1 MLLRQNL
8 IKRCT
13 EVIILP
19 QDFSKDFKSNIE
31 LVDSRLRV
39 NESFDIV
46 CRNFEFAQRKAKLY
60 FVDGL
65 VKDDSMVKV
74 IQGVQAITED
84 KLKNAPTARN
94 FVNQFISYIE
104 TDVTGSIDVV
114 TTMVLSGALCIMIE
128 GYEQAI
134 IIDARTYPVRSVG
147 EPEND
152 KVLRGAHDGFTETM
166 IFNTALLRRRMRN
179 PQLTVK
185 YKNVGTVSHTD
196 LVICYLDDKV
206 DKKALKSIEEKIDR
220 VKIKNLPMGQASL
233 AEALLKKQHFNPF
246 PKIRYTERPD
256 AAAAS
261 INEGSIVIMVD
272 NSPSAM
278 IVPTGI
284 FDFLQDS
291 NDYYFPALIGSYL
304 RIIRML
310 IFALT
315 LLLTPVW
322 LLLIQNESIIPPWLE
337 FIKIQ
342 DEYLIPPFAQ
352 LLIVEI
358 IIDALKLASL
368 NTPSALSNS
377 LSIVGALVLGEFAV
391 QSGWLSSEVVL
402 YMAFVGITNFTQPSY
417 ELGYAFKLCR
427 MMMIVLIA
435 LFNLWGF
442 IAGLLITT
450 ALIAFNSTVT
460 GRCYLYPLIPFDW
473 QKLSGLL
480 IRKSLN
486 DKNN

>member
-1 MLLRQNL
+1 M
-8 IKRCT
+8 
-13 EVIILP
+13 P
-19 QDFSKDFKSNIE
+19 QDFTKEYKKNIE
-31 LVDSRLRV
+31 LLDNALRV
-39 NESFDIV
+39 KESFDIV
-46 CRNFEFAQRKAKLY
+46 CRDFFFAEKTARVY

-74 IQGVQAITED
+74 IQSLQALTPE
-84 KLKNAPTARN
+84 KTAQAKDARSFAN
-94 FVNQFISYIE
+94 HFISYIE
-104 TDVTGSIDVV
+104 TDVSGSLETA
-114 TTMVLSGALCIMIE
+114 TTFVLSGALCLIVE

-134 IIDARTYPVRSVG
+134 IIDARTYPARSVG

-166 IFNTALLRRRMRN
+166 IFNTALIRRRLRN
-179 PQLTVK
+179 PQLTVE
-185 YKNVGTVSHTD
+185 YMNIGTSSHTD
-196 LVICYLDDKV
+196 TVICYIADKV
-206 DKKALKSIEEKIDR
+206 DKNVLNQIREKISNI
-220 VKIKNLPMGQASL
+220 KIKNLSMGQATL
-233 AEALLKKQHFNPF
+233 AESLLKKQHFNPF
-246 PKIRYTERPD
+246 PKVRYTERPD

-261 INEGSIVIMVD
+261 INEGNIVILVD

-284 FDFLQDS
+284 FDFLQDA
-291 NDYYFPALIGSYL
+291 NDYYFPPLIGSYL
-304 RIIRML
+304 RIIRMI

-315 LLLTPVW
+315 LLLTPIW
-322 LLLIQNESIIPPWLE
+322 LLLIQNEQVIPPWLE

-377 LSIVGALVLGEFAV
+377 LSVVGALVLGEFAV

-402 YMAFVGITNFTQPSY
+402 YMAFVGITNFTQPSF

-427 MMMIVLIA
+427 MMLTVLVA

-442 IAGLLITT
+442 IAGMVIIILLI
-450 ALIAFNSTVT
+450 LFNPTIT
-460 GRCYLYPLIPFDW
+460 GRCYLYPLIPFNW
-473 QKLSGLL
+473 QKLSSLL
-480 IRKSLN
+480 IRKRIN
-486 DKNN
+486 KNNN

>member
-1 MLLRQNL
+1 MQNFTKDYESNINL
-8 IKRCT
+8 IDK
-13 EVIILP
+13 E
-19 QDFSKDFKSNIE
+19 
-31 LVDSRLRV
+31 LRV
-39 NESFDIV
+39 DKSFDIV
-46 CRNFEFAQRKAKLY
+46 CRNFVFAEKRAKLY
-60 FVDGL
+60 YIDGL

-74 IQGVQAITED
+74 IQGMQALTTD
-84 KLKNAPTARN
+84 KVAGVKDARD
-94 FVNQFISYIE
+94 FVNRFVSYIE
-104 TDVTGSIDVV
+104 TDVSGDIESVKTF
-114 TTMVLSGALCIMIE
+114 VLSGALCIFIE

-134 IIDARTYPVRSVG
+134 IIDARTYPARSVG

-152 KVLRGAHDGFTETM
+152 KVLRGAHDGFTETL

-179 PQLTVK
+179 PELTIE
-185 YKNVGTVSHTD
+185 YMNLGSSSHTD
-196 LVICYLDDKV
+196 TVICYLNDKV
-206 DKKALKSIEEKIDR
+206 DKKALESIRK
-220 VKIKNLPMGQASL
+220 KIKNIKVKNLAMGQATL
-233 AEALLKKQHFNPF
+233 AEALLTKQHFNPF
-246 PKIRYTERPD
+246 PKVRYTERPD

-261 INEGSIVIMVD
+261 INEGNIIIIVD

-278 IVPTGI
+278 IIPTGI
-284 FDFLQDS
+284 FDFLQDA
-291 NDYYFPALIGSYL
+291 NDYYFPPLIGSYL
-304 RIIRML
+304 RIVRMF

-315 LLLTPVW
+315 LLLTPIW
-322 LLLIQNESIIPPWLE
+322 LLLIQNEEFIPRWLE

-342 DEYLIPPFAQ
+342 NDYLIPPFAQ

-377 LSIVGALVLGEFAV
+377 LSVVGALVLGEFAV

-427 MMMIVLIA
+427 MMLTVLIA

-442 IAGLLITT
+442 IAGMLIIILLIS
-450 ALIAFNSTVT
+450 FNPTIT
-460 GRCYLYPLIPFDW
+460 GRCYLYPFIPFDA
-473 QKLSGLL
+473 QKLSSLL
-480 IRKSLN
+480 IRKKIS

>member
-1 MLLRQNL
+1 MEQSLTN
-8 IKRCT
+8 
-13 EVIILP
+13 
-19 QDFSKDFKSNIE
+19 DFNKNIE
-31 LVDSRLRV
+31 ILDSALRV

-46 CRNFEFAQRKAKLY
+46 CRNFIFAQKKAKLY
-60 FVDGL
+60 FIDGL

-74 IQGVQAITED
+74 IQGMQALTED
-84 KLKNAPTARN
+84 KIKSADSARAFADR
-94 FVNQFISYIE
+94 FVSYIE
-104 TDVTGSIDVV
+104 TDVCQNVSTI
-114 TTMVLSGALCIMIE
+114 TTFVLSGALCIVIE
-128 GYEQAI
+128 GFEQAI
-134 IIDARTYPVRSVG
+134 LIDARTYPARSVG

-152 KVLRGAHDGFTETM
+152 KVLRGAHDGFTETL
-166 IFNTALLRRRMRN
+166 IFNTALIRRRLRN
-179 PQLTVK
+179 PQLTME
-185 YKNVGTVSHTD
+185 YFNAGDNSHTD
-196 LVICYLDDKV
+196 IAVCYIADRV
-206 DKKALKSIEEKIDR
+206 DKEDLDCIRKKLDGI
-220 VKIKNLPMGQASL
+220 KIKNLTMGQATL
-233 AEALLKKQHFNPF
+233 AEAMLTKQHFNPF
-246 PKIRYTERPD
+246 PKVRYTERPD

-261 INEGSIVIMVD
+261 INEGSVVILVD

-291 NDYYFPALIGSYL
+291 NDYYFPPLIGSYL
-304 RIIRML
+304 RIIRMV

-315 LLLTPVW
+315 LLLTPIW
-322 LLLIQNESIIPPWLE
+322 LLLIQNEQYIPPWLE

-427 MMMIVLIA
+427 MMLIVLIA
-435 LFNLWGF
+435 LFNLPGF
-442 IAGLLITT
+442 IAGIVVIIL
-450 ALIAFNSTVT
+450 LIAFNPTIS
-460 GRCYLYPLIPFDW
+460 GRCYLYPLIPFNRK
-473 QKLSGLL
+473 KLSGLL
-480 IRKSLN
+480 IRRKLN
-486 DKNN
+486 KDNN

>member
-1 MLLRQNL
+1 M
-8 IKRCT
+8 
-13 EVIILP
+13 P
-19 QDFSKDFKSNIE
+19 QDFSKNYENNIA
-31 LVDSRLRV
+31 LIDSALRV
-39 NESFDIV
+39 DASFDIV
-46 CRNFEFAQRKAKLY
+46 CRNFFFANKRAKLY

-74 IQGVQAITED
+74 IQSLQALTPE
-84 KLKNAPTARN
+84 KTAQAADARS
-94 FVNQFISYIE
+94 FVNHFVSYIE
-104 TDVTGSIDVV
+104 TDVTGSLETI
-114 TTMVLSGALCIMIE
+114 TTFVLAGALCIFVE

-134 IIDARTYPVRSVG
+134 IIDARTYPARNVG

-166 IFNTALLRRRMRN
+166 IFNTALIRRRLRN
-179 PQLTVK
+179 PQLTVE
-185 YKNVGTVSHTD
+185 YMNVGTKSHTD
-196 LVICYLDDKV
+196 VVVCYIADKV
-206 DKKALKSIEEKIDR
+206 DKKALKTIREKIEN
-220 VKIKNLPMGQASL
+220 IKLNNLSMGQATL
-233 AEALLKKQHFNPF
+233 AEAILKRQHFNPF
-246 PKIRYTERPD
+246 PKVRYTERPD

-261 INEGSIVIMVD
+261 INEGNIVVLVD

-284 FDFLQDS
+284 FDFLQDA
-291 NDYYFPALIGSYL
+291 NDYYFPPLIGSYL
-304 RIIRML
+304 RIIRMV

-315 LLLTPVW
+315 LLLTPIW
-322 LLLIQNESIIPPWLE
+322 LLLIQNEQVIPQWLE

-377 LSIVGALVLGEFAV
+377 LSVVGALVLGEFAV

-402 YMAFVGITNFTQPSY
+402 YMAFVGITNFTQPSF

-427 MMMIVLIA
+427 MMLTVLVA

-442 IAGLLITT
+442 IAGMIIIILLIS
-450 ALIAFNSTVT
+450 FNPTIT

-473 QKLSGLL
+473 QKLSSLL
-480 IRKSLN
+480 IRKRIN
-486 DKNN
+486 PNNN

>member
-1 MLLRQNL
+1 MQNF
-8 IKRCT
+8 T
-13 EVIILP
+13 
-19 QDFSKDFKSNIE
+19 KDYESNISLIDKE
-31 LVDSRLRV
+31 LRV
-39 NESFDIV
+39 DKSFDIV
-46 CRNFEFAQRKAKLY
+46 CRNFVFAEKRAKLY
-60 FVDGL
+60 YIDGL

-74 IQGVQAITED
+74 IQGMQALTTD
-84 KLKNAPTARN
+84 KVAGVKDARD
-94 FVNQFISYIE
+94 FVNRFVSYIE
-104 TDVTGSIDVV
+104 TDVSGDIDTVK
-114 TTMVLSGALCIMIE
+114 TFVLSGALCIFIE

-134 IIDARTYPVRSVG
+134 IIDARTYPARSVG

-152 KVLRGAHDGFTETM
+152 KVLRGAHDGFTETL

-179 PQLTVK
+179 PELTIE
-185 YKNVGTVSHTD
+185 YMNLGSSSHTD
-196 LVICYLDDKV
+196 TVICYLNDKV
-206 DKKALKSIEEKIDR
+206 DKKALESIRK
-220 VKIKNLPMGQASL
+220 KIKNIKVKNLAMGQATL
-233 AEALLKKQHFNPF
+233 AETLLTKQHFNPF
-246 PKIRYTERPD
+246 PKVRYTERPD

-261 INEGSIVIMVD
+261 INEGNIIIIVD

-278 IVPTGI
+278 IIPTGI
-284 FDFLQDS
+284 FDFLQDA
-291 NDYYFPALIGSYL
+291 NDYYFPPLIGSYL
-304 RIIRML
+304 RIVRMF

-315 LLLTPVW
+315 LLLTPIW
-322 LLLIQNESIIPPWLE
+322 LLLIQNEEFIPRWLE

-342 DEYLIPPFAQ
+342 NDYLIPPFAQ

-377 LSIVGALVLGEFAV
+377 LSVVGALVLGEFAV

-427 MMMIVLIA
+427 MMLTILIA

-442 IAGLLITT
+442 IAGMLIIILLIS
-450 ALIAFNSTVT
+450 FNPTIT
-460 GRCYLYPLIPFDW
+460 GRCYLYPLIPFDA
-473 QKLSGLL
+473 QKLSSLL
-480 IRKSLN
+480 IRKKIS

>member
-1 MLLRQNL
+1 MIVLS
-8 IKRCT
+8 
-13 EVIILP
+13 
-19 QDFSKDFKSNIE
+19 QDFSKDFKNSID
-31 LVDSRLRV
+31 LIDRKLRV
-39 NESFDIV
+39 NDSFDIV
-46 CRNFEFAQRKAKLY
+46 CRNFEFAKRKAKLY

-74 IQGVQAITED
+74 IQGIQAITAE
-84 KLKNAPTARN
+84 KLKSAPTARD

-179 PQLTVK
+179 PQLTIK
-185 YKNVGTVSHTD
+185 YKNVGTLSHTD

-322 LLLIQNESIIPPWLE
+322 LLLIQNESVIPPWLE

-342 DEYLIPPFAQ
+342 DDYLIPPFAQ

-480 IRKSLN
+480 IRKRLN

>member
-1 MLLRQNL
+1 M
-8 IKRCT
+8 
-13 EVIILP
+13 
-19 QDFSKDFKSNIE
+19 QDFTKDYESNISLIDKE
-31 LVDSRLRV
+31 LRV
-39 NESFDIV
+39 DKSFDIV
-46 CRNFEFAQRKAKLY
+46 CRNFVFAEKRAKLY
-60 FVDGL
+60 YIDGL

-74 IQGVQAITED
+74 IQGMQALTTD
-84 KLKNAPTARN
+84 KVAGVKDARD
-94 FVNQFISYIE
+94 FVNRFVSYIE
-104 TDVTGSIDVV
+104 TDVSGDIESVKTF
-114 TTMVLSGALCIMIE
+114 VLSGALCIFIE

-134 IIDARTYPVRSVG
+134 IIDARTYPARSVG

-152 KVLRGAHDGFTETM
+152 KVLRGAHDGFTETL

-179 PQLTVK
+179 PELTIE
-185 YKNVGTVSHTD
+185 YMNLGSSSHTD
-196 LVICYLDDKV
+196 TVICYLNDKV
-206 DKKALKSIEEKIDR
+206 DTKALESIRK
-220 VKIKNLPMGQASL
+220 KIKNIKVKNLAMGQATL
-233 AEALLKKQHFNPF
+233 AETLLTKQHFNPF
-246 PKIRYTERPD
+246 PKVRYTERPD

-261 INEGSIVIMVD
+261 INEGNIIIIVD

-278 IVPTGI
+278 IIPTGI
-284 FDFLQDS
+284 FDFLQDA
-291 NDYYFPALIGSYL
+291 NDYYFPPLIGSYL
-304 RIIRML
+304 RIVRMF

-315 LLLTPVW
+315 LLLTPIW
-322 LLLIQNESIIPPWLE
+322 LLLIQNEEFIPRWLE

-342 DEYLIPPFAQ
+342 NDYLIPPFAQ

-377 LSIVGALVLGEFAV
+377 LSVVGALVLGEFAV

-427 MMMIVLIA
+427 MMLTILIA

-442 IAGLLITT
+442 IAGMLIIILLIS
-450 ALIAFNSTVT
+450 FNPTIT
-460 GRCYLYPLIPFDW
+460 GRCYLYPLIPFDAH
-473 QKLSGLL
+473 KLSSLL
-480 IRKSLN
+480 IRKKIS

>member
-1 MLLRQNL
+1 MQNF
-8 IKRCT
+8 T
-13 EVIILP
+13 
-19 QDFSKDFKSNIE
+19 KDYESNISLIDKE
-31 LVDSRLRV
+31 LRV
-39 NESFDIV
+39 DKSFDIV
-46 CRNFEFAQRKAKLY
+46 CRNFVFAEKRAKLY
-60 FVDGL
+60 YIDGL

-74 IQGVQAITED
+74 IQGMQALTTD
-84 KLKNAPTARN
+84 KVAGVKDARD
-94 FVNQFISYIE
+94 FVNRFVSYIE
-104 TDVTGSIDVV
+104 TDVSGDIDTVK
-114 TTMVLSGALCIMIE
+114 TFVLSGALCIFIE

-134 IIDARTYPVRSVG
+134 IIDARTYPARSVG

-152 KVLRGAHDGFTETM
+152 KVLRGAHDGFTETL

-179 PQLTVK
+179 PELTIE
-185 YKNVGTVSHTD
+185 YMNLGSSSHTD
-196 LVICYLDDKV
+196 TVICYLNDKV
-206 DKKALKSIEEKIDR
+206 DKKALESIRK
-220 VKIKNLPMGQASL
+220 KIKNIKVKNLAMGQATL
-233 AEALLKKQHFNPF
+233 AETLLTKQHFNPF
-246 PKIRYTERPD
+246 PKVRYTERPD

-261 INEGSIVIMVD
+261 INEGNIIIIVD

-278 IVPTGI
+278 IIPTGI
-284 FDFLQDS
+284 FDFLQDA
-291 NDYYFPALIGSYL
+291 NDYYFPPLIGSYL
-304 RIIRML
+304 RIVRML

-315 LLLTPVW
+315 LLLTPIW
-322 LLLIQNESIIPPWLE
+322 LLLIQNEEFIPRWLE

-342 DEYLIPPFAQ
+342 NDYLIPPFAQ

-377 LSIVGALVLGEFAV
+377 LSVVGALVLGEFAV

-427 MMMIVLIA
+427 MMLTILIA

-442 IAGLLITT
+442 IAGMLIIILLIS
-450 ALIAFNSTVT
+450 FNPTIT
-460 GRCYLYPLIPFDW
+460 GRCYLYPLIPFDAH
-473 QKLSGLL
+473 KLSSLL
-480 IRKSLN
+480 IRKKIS

>member
-1 MLLRQNL
+1 MQEKLTGNYD
-8 IKRCT
+8 K
-13 EVIILP
+13 
-19 QDFSKDFKSNIE
+19 NIE
-31 LVDSRLRV
+31 ALDAALRV

-46 CRNFEFAQRKAKLY
+46 CRNFIFAQRKAKLY
-60 FVDGL
+60 FIDGL

-74 IQGVQAITED
+74 IQSMQSLTEEKIQSAD
-84 KLKNAPTARN
+84 TARAFADK
-94 FVNQFISYIE
+94 FVSYIE
-104 TDVTGSIDVV
+104 TDIHSQISKIVTF
-114 TTMVLSGALCIMIE
+114 VLSGALCILIE
-128 GYEQAI
+128 DYEQAI
-134 IIDARTYPVRSVG
+134 VIDARTYPARSVG

-152 KVLRGAHDGFTETM
+152 KVLRGAHDGFTETL
-166 IFNTALLRRRMRN
+166 IFNTALIRRRLRN
-179 PQLTVK
+179 PQLTMEYFNIGK
-185 YKNVGTVSHTD
+185 KSKTD
-196 LVICYLDDKV
+196 VVICYLQDKA
-206 DKKALKSIEEKIDR
+206 DKKVLDNIRKKLEKVNIN
-220 VKIKNLPMGQASL
+220 NLTMGQATL
-233 AEALLKKQHFNPF
+233 AEAMLTKQHFNPF
-246 PKIRYTERPD
+246 PKVRYTERPD
-256 AAAAS
+256 AAAAG
-261 INEGSIVIMVD
+261 INEGNIILMVD

-291 NDYYFPALIGSYL
+291 NDYYFPPLIGSYL
-304 RIIRML
+304 RIVRML

-322 LLLIQNESIIPPWLE
+322 LLLIQNEQYIPPWLE
-337 FIKIQ
+337 FIKLQ

-427 MMMIVLIA
+427 MLLIILIA
-435 LFNLWGF
+435 LFNFTGF
-442 IAGLLITT
+442 IAGMIVVITLICINPT
-450 ALIAFNSTVT
+450 LS
-460 GRCYLYPLIPFDW
+460 GRCYLYPLIPFDLK
-473 QKLSGLL
+473 KLTNLL
-480 IRKSLN
+480 IRKKLN
-486 DKNN
+486 QKNN

>member
-1 MLLRQNL
+1 M
-8 IKRCT
+8 
-13 EVIILP
+13 
-19 QDFSKDFKSNIE
+19 QDFTKDYESNISLIDKE
-31 LVDSRLRV
+31 LRV
-39 NESFDIV
+39 DKSFDIV
-46 CRNFEFAQRKAKLY
+46 CRNFVFAEKRAKLY
-60 FVDGL
+60 YIDGL

-74 IQGVQAITED
+74 IQGMQALTTD
-84 KLKNAPTARN
+84 KVAGVKDARD
-94 FVNQFISYIE
+94 FVNRFVSYIE
-104 TDVTGSIDVV
+104 TDVSGDIDTVK
-114 TTMVLSGALCIMIE
+114 TFVLSGALCIFIE

-134 IIDARTYPVRSVG
+134 IIDARTYPARSVG

-152 KVLRGAHDGFTETM
+152 KVLRGAHDGFTETL

-179 PQLTVK
+179 PELTIE
-185 YKNVGTVSHTD
+185 YMNLGSSSHTD
-196 LVICYLDDKV
+196 TVICYLNDKV
-206 DKKALKSIEEKIDR
+206 DKKALESIRK
-220 VKIKNLPMGQASL
+220 KIKNIKVKNLAMGQATL
-233 AEALLKKQHFNPF
+233 AETLLTKQHFNPF
-246 PKIRYTERPD
+246 PKVRYTERPD

-261 INEGSIVIMVD
+261 INEGNIIIIVD

-278 IVPTGI
+278 IIPTGI
-284 FDFLQDS
+284 FDFLQDA
-291 NDYYFPALIGSYL
+291 NDYYFPPLIGSYL
-304 RIIRML
+304 RIVRMF

-315 LLLTPVW
+315 LLLTPIW
-322 LLLIQNESIIPPWLE
+322 LLLIQNEEFIPRWLE

-342 DEYLIPPFAQ
+342 NDYLIPPFAQ

-377 LSIVGALVLGEFAV
+377 LSVVGALVLGEFAV

-427 MMMIVLIA
+427 MMLTILIA

-442 IAGLLITT
+442 IAGMLIIILLIS
-450 ALIAFNSTVT
+450 FNPTIT
-460 GRCYLYPLIPFDW
+460 GRCYLYPLIPFDA
-473 QKLSGLL
+473 QKLSSLL
-480 IRKSLN
+480 IRKKIS

>member
-1 MLLRQNL
+1 M
-8 IKRCT
+8 
-13 EVIILP
+13 P
-19 QDFSKDFKSNIE
+19 QDFSKSYNENIS
-31 LVDSRLRV
+31 LIDRALRV

-46 CRNFEFAQRKAKLY
+46 CRNLDFAGKSAKLY

-65 VKDDSMVKV
+65 VKDESMVKV
-74 IQGVQAITED
+74 IQSIQGITAE
-84 KLKNAPTARN
+84 KLKNAPGARD
-94 FVNQFISYIE
+94 FVRQFISYIE
-104 TDVTGSIDVV
+104 TDVTGSLDTAV
-114 TTMVLSGALCIMIE
+114 TFVLSGALCIFIE

-134 IIDARTYPVRSVG
+134 IIDARTYPARSVG

-185 YKNVGTVSHTD
+185 YRSIGTLSRTD
-196 LVICYLDDKV
+196 VVVCYVADKV
-206 DKKALKSIEEKIDR
+206 DTKSLKIIEEKLDKIT
-220 VKIKNLPMGQASL
+220 IKNLPMGQASL
-233 AEALLKKQHFNPF
+233 AEALLPKQHFNPF

-261 INEGSIVIMVD
+261 INEGNIVIMVD

-278 IVPTGI
+278 IIPTGI

-291 NDYYFPALIGSYL
+291 NDYYFPPLIGSYL
-304 RIIRML
+304 RIIRMI

-315 LLLTPVW
+315 LLLTPIW
-322 LLLIQNESIIPPWLE
+322 LLLIQNEAIIPKWLE

-427 MMMIVLIA
+427 MLLIILIA
-435 LFNLWGF
+435 IFDLWGF
-442 IAGLLITT
+442 IAGLIITT

-460 GRCYLYPLIPFDW
+460 GRSYLYPLIPFDW
-473 QKLSGLL
+473 KKLSSLL
-480 IRKSLN
+480 IRKKLN
-486 DKNN
+486 SNNN